1 MAIELGSKV
10 STKTTEV
17 TIVGD
22 YNDSDELFLTTS
34 FNPDNLENMLRDIA
48 VLVDFYSY
56 DNEYSENGWDVREEA
71 QTCFEYYVSEIYGLN
86 DVDDVKL
93 DEYYDELLDIAPYD
107 SESCS
112 GVYSITAVDF
122 IVKGEEYSG
131 ISFTKTDVK
140 EALESVLK

>member
-48 VLVDFYSY
+48 VLVDFASY
-56 DNEYSENGWDVREEA
+56 DNE
-71 QTCFEYYVSEIYGLN
+71 
-86 DVDDVKL
+86 
-93 DEYYDELLDIAPYD
+93 
-107 SESCS
+107 
-112 GVYSITAVDF
+112 
-122 IVKGEEYSG
+122 
-131 ISFTKTDVK
+131 
-140 EALESVLK
+140 